1 MDRPKSISRRRV
13 LAAGTA
19 GIVGAAL
26 PIAGQ
31 NPDQAARPKVPAD
44 PTKVQGPLG
53 TDVGSRSP
61 FERPKRV
68 SLGDRRTSSLTP
80 LQDLDGTITPSDLH
94 FERHHGGVPEI
105 DPKTYS
111 LLIHGMVERPMVF
124 TLADLQALP
133 AVSRVHFLECSGNGG
148 RAYGATRQPI

>member
-31 NPDQAARPKVPAD
+31 NADQAARPKVPAD
-44 PTKVQGPLG
+44 PTKVQGPLA
-53 TDVGSRSP
+53 TDVGGRSP

-68 SLGDRRTSSLTP
+68 SLGERRTSSLSP
-80 LQDLDGTITPSDLH
+80 LQDLDGIITPSDL
-94 FERHHGGVPEI
+94 I
-105 DPKTYS
+105 SNAIT
-111 LLIHGMVERPMVF
+111 
-124 TLADLQALP
+124 P
-133 AVSRVHFLECSGNGG
+133 ACRQSIRSS
-148 RAYGATRQPI
+148 TRC